1 MANFTMIMQK
11 RDKNKQGL
19 ILKRYEIGIE
29 MYKLR
34 QDKVIRQV
42 NKVNVSVLT
51 IILIDLEKV

>member
-42 NKVNVSVLT
+42 NKVNFPILN
-51 IILIDLEKV
+51 IISIDLE